1 MNKNYDE
8 ATVVRALNKK
18 RSIKVSN
25 GVIKVERDSTEVGNG
40 TWGKISYLVNYCG
53 YKQIFVDASSFTG
66 GSTKSDDDNIKKH
79 KPKAKERL
87 SLAKLSKKIMK

>member
-8 ATVVRALNKK
+8 ATVIRALNKK

-66 GSTKSDDDNIKKH
+66 RPTKSDDDNIKKH
-79 KPKAKERL
+79 KPKTKERL

>member
-25 GVIKVERDSTEVGNG
+25 GVIKVERNSTEVGNG

-66 GSTKSDDDNIKKH
+66 SPTKLDDDNIKKH
-79 KPKAKERL
+79 KPKTKERL